1 MQAEQKRKEQLHQIK
16 LKEAAAKANQGIGH
30 KEDLHVAKL
39 KELGSPLGKAPRMNR
54 QKLGIPTQNPLADTG
69 VLGQGQKKLY
79 AQGTDTVPAMLT
91 PGEAVIPE
99 PAAQNPKNKA
109 IIKKL
114 VEEGREKNALRDGTV
129 QVVNSDAPSLA
140 YEHPDVP
147 GSSFMNGTMGV
158 PEFSRGS
165 SAQANYNNGTV
176 NAMYGDTGY
185 GPLDVNLEVP
195 QVEYPAV
202 QVASSDLGIKDG
214 IQNTLRTIS
223 PTIGMALDYVN
234 NLSSNIKSD
243 GAGNFTVDKK
253 GTTLYSPDIVK
264 ERALNQNARADSYNE
279 IKDKSPVAIPVP
291 GFNRMGNVAP
301 VVPVDQYIP
310 RIQIPNEQTVPV
322 IVPSNNF
329 NANQTA
335 VIKPINDIEAIDA
348 YTLFKGAES
357 GNKNTAKNP
366 LSSASGPVQFTEGTW
381 NSIRKQVPELAG
393 VQYGSK
399 EFYTDEAQRMAF
411 EHTNKQ
417 NEAVLNK
424 QRIPLTN
431 VNRYVMH
438 GLGSG
443 DGARV
448 LSNPQGDFRETLDQS
463 SRKGNADLII
473 KQNPVYA
480 KFKTNQDYIDW
491 AEGHLK
497 RSVGIG
503 RDSSTITPTPIN
515 PDKSQPAAV
524 EVGTPTEFQGQ
535 PPIPVFETSSVS
547 MLDSNPKAANDA
559 IATVAKQES
568 TNLDKL
574 ITAIKAS
581 NATPEVKQQEAA
593 TLIEKIYGDKG
604 IFNQG
609 DLIRFAITAAGGM
622 LTGGSAAGSLRYAS
636 RDALMQSD
644 ARNRERI
651 AAERQQKTIDAQNA
665 RQDKSLLTQAAM
677 QEASRLDAEKRA
689 DVKAKDTRTYEA
701 LKNDREKFESNTSAL
716 AKAFGDSEIDQP
728 IRNQARAKLNEV
740 LPTLKNDAQRAEYT
754 SQLLQQLNTYA
765 VKRDPA
771 ASKVN
776 EDYHFYNGKVYQSKF
791 IGSDSDNMQ
800 LYDDVSGKWF
810 KPNYRPTP
818 LKIQQEID
826 RDVEKDATVMALPVL
841 QEKLRALRG
850 KNYSEAE
857 AKALA
862 ERSSRDAVVAMR
874 NMGVMDSKQANQIL
888 RTAFQ
893 YQADSKTDI
902 NQLPA
907 LIEASALYTLSA
919 TNRELFASKEGK
931 LPSAENLTQLSS
943 VLDSRVNNQ
952 LSSGA
957 KVKAKS
963 ELIKDY
969 SDKWKSPEYKAI
981 RKFYE
986 DSYGAKESSFIKW
999 IADGGKQ
1006 KP

>member
-1 MQAEQKRKEQLHQIK
+1 
-16 LKEAAAKANQGIGH
+16 
-30 KEDLHVAKL
+30 
-39 KELGSPLGKAPRMNR
+39 
-54 QKLGIPTQNPLADTG
+54 
-69 VLGQGQKKLY
+69 
-79 AQGTDTVPAMLT
+79 
-91 PGEAVIPE
+91 
-99 PAAQNPKNKA
+99 
-109 IIKKL
+109 
-114 VEEGREKNALRDGTV
+114 
-129 QVVNSDAPSLA
+129 
-140 YEHPDVP
+140 
-147 GSSFMNGTMGV
+147 
-158 PEFSRGS
+158 
-165 SAQANYNNGTV
+165 
-176 NAMYGDTGY
+176 
-185 GPLDVNLEVP
+185 
-195 QVEYPAV
+195 
-202 QVASSDLGIKDG
+202 
-214 IQNTLRTIS
+214 
-223 PTIGMALDYVN
+223 
-234 NLSSNIKSD
+234 
-243 GAGNFTVDKK
+243 
-253 GTTLYSPDIVK
+253 
-264 ERALNQNARADSYNE
+264 
-279 IKDKSPVAIPVP
+279 
-291 GFNRMGNVAP
+291 MGNVAP
-301 VVPVDQYIP
+301 VVPLDQYAP
-310 RIQIPNEQTVPV
+310 RLQAANVPV
-322 IVPSNNF
+322 APVVVAVP
-329 NANQTA
+329 ANQTTTY
-335 VIKPINDIEAIDA
+335 KPINDIEAIDA

-448 LSNPQGDFRETLDQS
+448 LSNLQGDFRETLDQS

-665 RQDKSLLTQAAM
+665 RQDKSLLTQLAIRQAAN
-677 QEASRLDAEKRA
+677 LDAE
-689 DVKAKDTRTYEA
+689 D
-701 LKNDREKFESNTSAL
+701 
-716 AKAFGDSEIDQP
+716 
-728 IRNQARAKLNEV
+728 
-740 LPTLKNDAQRAEYT
+740 RAEARSRERDTAAYIRE
-754 SQLLQQLNTYA
+754 L
-765 VKRDPA
+765 VREGRDPTEVR
-771 ASKVN
+771 KW
-776 EDYHFYNGKVYQSKF
+776 
-791 IGSDSDNMQ
+791 I
-800 LYDDVSGKWF
+800 SGGQKG
-810 KPNYRPTP
+810 N
-818 LKIQQEID
+818 
-826 RDVEKDATVMALPVL
+826 LP
-841 QEKLRALRG
+841 
-850 KNYSEAE
+850 
-857 AKALA
+857 
-862 ERSSRDAVVAMR
+862 
-874 NMGVMDSKQANQIL
+874 
-888 RTAFQ
+888 
-893 YQADSKTDI
+893 
-902 NQLPA
+902 P
-907 LIEASALYTLSA
+907 
-919 TNRELFASKEGK
+919 
-931 LPSAENLTQLSS
+931 
-943 VLDSRVNNQ
+943 
-952 LSSGA
+952 
-957 KVKAKS
+957 
-963 ELIKDY
+963 IK
-969 SDKWKSPEYKAI
+969 
-981 RKFYE
+981 
-986 DSYGAKESSFIKW
+986 SSFIRSGQNELVTVTQPFMFEGKRIDPGTPMYQYNLKDSRTGDIQTMVRIGTKDVPLESAVSSGIMLNKW
-999 IADGGKQ
+999 DEGRHGPKAQVEDLQKWSDTSSKRFGEMMKAELGSDDIKGRPNPARQGQVTPMDVQTQAASWALSKGYKINDPASKLELEKINSIATSQAIKDMQAGTKVRDITPYLNASYIKQRSGLSDKLFELDPKKGTQMAPEKIVELRAKATNAGYVDDATMSSEMKRLSTIWNNNTDNIQRKYKDSGNETGFYMFASDVFGKMS
-1006 KP
+1006 KKK

>member
-129 QVVNSDAPSLA
+129 DVRYSDAPGQAKYHSQGTTQVVPSLA

-147 GSSFMNGTMGV
+147 GSAFVDGTVGIPSFN
-158 PEFSRGS
+158 RGS
-165 SAQANYNNGTV
+165 APQANYNNGTTEV
-176 NAMYGDTGY
+176 PQQVQQAAGYFDGTTNAMYGDTGY

-195 QVEYPAV
+195 QVDYPAV
-202 QVASSDLGIKDG
+202 QVASSDPGI
-214 IQNTLRTIS
+214 
-223 PTIGMALDYVN
+223 
-234 NLSSNIKSD
+234 
-243 GAGNFTVDKK
+243 
-253 GTTLYSPDIVK
+253 
-264 ERALNQNARADSYNE
+264 QNARADAYDAV
-279 IKDKSPVAIPVP
+279 KDKAPVAKPVP

-301 VVPVDQYIP
+301 VVPLDQYAP
-310 RIQIPNEQTVPV
+310 RLQAANVPV
-322 IVPSNNF
+322 APVVVAVP
-329 NANQTA
+329 ANQTTTY
-335 VIKPINDIEAIDA
+335 KPINDIEAIDA

-448 LSNPQGDFRETLDQS
+448 LSNLQGDFRETLDQS

-701 LKNDREKFESNTSAL
+701 LKNDRERFESNTSAL

-969 SDKWKSPEYKAI
+969 SNKWKSPEYKAI